1 MLHGNLRA
9 LNPISFQTV
18 KKNEETLKQ
27 LKDLN
32 AELEKDVERVRQ
44 RDELLKKVLS
54 WFSGISPLHSIIF
67 IIG

>member
-54 WFSGISPLHSIIF
+54 WFSGTSPLHSIIF